1 MLVEEFPAAAA
12 AIQPGYAGLLE
23 EKQPCGT
30 AVFLI
35 ATPLQALNAIEAR
48 RHFKLAAEQCQ
59 LVWFHS
65 ASEANDRQ
73 TGDMLERADWARI
86 RTISHDGGSFRS
98 WKRRFD
104 EVNAVARSMERTGRL
119 FMGDY
124 AFDLM
129 RHFAHAVDC
138 RKVVVLD
145 DGNSTLLMNR
155 SRRDPNIPYHFM
167 PHSFGERVKH
177 LIKTRT
183 CGMNRSLFDEL
194 TFFTVYDLD
203 GDHRTTIVPNTY
215 QHLRGRL
222 RLASRSDETFLLGDA
237 LPDKNLMSEDAY
249 FGYLERAL
257 DHLEQSSVVYMAH
270 RFEKAAKLG
279 KIESRFGIAVRQ
291 STMPIECRLCLAAS
305 VPKLIAGFV
314 TSALDTCRILCGDQ
328 IGIKSFY
335 IDPADCVPA
344 IRGAVEEFY
353 GHYESYTS
361 ENFELIRVY

>member
-1 MLVEEFPAAAA
+1 MLVEESPTATAE
-12 AIQPGYAGLLE
+12 IQPGYFGSLE
-23 EKQPCGT
+23 EKRSGGA

-48 RHFKLAAEQCQ
+48 SHFKLAGEECQ

-73 TGDMLERADWARI
+73 TEDMLGRADWARI
-86 RTISHDGGSFRS
+86 HTISHRGENFCS

-104 EVNAVARSMERTGRL
+104 EVNAVARSMERAGRL

-129 RHFAHAVDC
+129 RHFAHAVAG

-145 DGNSTLLMNR
+145 DGNSTLLIDR
-155 SRRDPNIPYHFM
+155 SRRDPAVPYHFM

-177 LIKTRT
+177 LIKTHA

-203 GDHRTTIVPNTY
+203 GDQQTTIVPNTY

-222 RLASRSDETFLLGDA
+222 RLASRGDETFLLGDA

-249 FGYLERAL
+249 FSYLERAL
-257 DHLEQSSVVYMAH
+257 KHLEQSSVVYMAH
-270 RFEKAAKLG
+270 RFEKEAKLR
-279 KIESRFGIAVRQ
+279 KIESLFGIAVRK

-314 TSALDTCRILCGDQ
+314 TSALDNCRILCGDQ

-335 IDPADCVPA
+335 IDPADCVPV
-344 IRGAVEEFY
+344 IRGTVEEFY

-361 ENFELIRVY
+361 GNFELIRVF